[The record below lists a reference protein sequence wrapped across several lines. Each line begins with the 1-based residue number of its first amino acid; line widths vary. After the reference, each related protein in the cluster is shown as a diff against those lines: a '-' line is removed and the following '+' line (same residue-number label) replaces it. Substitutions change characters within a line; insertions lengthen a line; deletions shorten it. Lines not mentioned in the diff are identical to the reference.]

1 MIVTVIG
8 RGHSGTRII
17 SHTLSA
23 SGFFMG
29 SYQNESG
36 DTLHPRFG
44 KPRDMY
50 SACKIVG
57 RYVQC
62 KGLRWD
68 FSTVLAM
75 KPTDRFVAFVTDY
88 LNDILNNN
96 SPYKGWKLPETILMY
111 PWIVKMFPN
120 VRYIYL
126 IRDPRDCILGEHIT
140 DDLELFGVTHPL
152 SNSILERR
160 AISWKY
166 QAAIFKATPEPK
178 HLIKIR
184 HEDFVLDQD
193 NQMKRLSDFLGG
205 VRIKR
210 VATNPMAIGRW
221 KRGGMKAREYKMF
234 EPEIKEYGYEW

>member
-57 RYVQC
+57 RYVKC
-62 KGLRWD
+62 ISNYSWD
-68 FSTVLAM
+68 FSTALSVN
-75 KPTDRFVAFVTDY
+75 PPPRFVEFVNEY
-88 LNDILNNN
+88 LSFMFSNKAPN
-96 SPYKGWKLPETILMY
+96 KGWKLPETSLAY
-111 PWIVKMFPN
+111 PWIIKMFPDIK
-120 VRYIYL
+120 YIYW
-126 IRDPRDCILGEHIT
+126 IRDPRDCILGAHGT
-140 DDLELFGVTHPL
+140 DDLIT
-152 SNSILERR
+152 SNIPHNEGLNNR
-160 AISWKY
+160 IVSWKY
-166 QAAIFKATPEPK
+166 QAAMFKATPEPK

-184 HEDFVLDQD
+184 YEDFILDQD
-193 NQMKRLSDFLGG
+193 NQLERLSDFLGIQMTKIP
-205 VRIKR
+205 VSSR
-210 VATNPMAIGRW
+210 PIGRW
-221 KRGGMKAREYKMF
+221 KRQGIGAREYKIF